1 MPHDLDSLLLIRTCV
16 LALGQKDRAG
26 WWACSFLTSAGE
38 RYLSTPFPR
47 SAFWAALHASTTA
60 AARHHDGR
68 IGAAGTVHLFRLGP
82 ETELRLRDRVLREG
96 WRIDQALLDDR
107 DGLLRSLTAA
117 AEVPETAPTE
127 GPIRISD
134 TKRFTGPKTM
144 AQVAGHY
151 VAAFSTGRQ
160 ILPYASEK

>member
-1 MPHDLDSLLLIRTCV
+1 MPHDLDNLLQIRTAV
-16 LALGQKDRAG
+16 LSLGQKGFGD
-26 WWACSFLTSAGE
+26 WWSCTFLTAAGE

-47 SAFWAALHASTTA
+47 SAFWAALHAATVA
-60 AARHHDGR
+60 AARHHDER
-68 IGAAGTVHLFRLGP
+68 IGAAGTLHLFRLGP
-82 ETELRLRDRVLREG
+82 ETELRLRERVLREG
-96 WRIDQALLDDR
+96 WRPEPALPVDQP
-107 DGLLRSLTAA
+107 GLLESLKAV
-117 AEVPETAPTE
+117 AEVPESIPGE

-134 TKRFTGPKTM
+134 KKRFTGPKTL